1 MRRIP
6 LVEWR
11 AQAAAQ
17 LMDESLSQQGHGHLS
32 QANMQVEGTGAFPTQ
47 VLVEAE
53 ELFDVPAVRK
63 IASQGRHLGTSA
75 GASEAF
81 EVVVLGLLSGGL
93 NVAIARR
100 GQGSAAGVESFASNG
115 KASVITPLAGLY
127 PLVSIP
133 IAILLLGE
141 RIGWRESLGITLAL
155 ISAAALSCESRPAP
169 SEISTLK
176 PELPT

>member
-81 EVVVLGLLSGGL
+81 EVVVLGLLSGAL

-100 GQGSAAGVESFASNG
+100 GRGSAAGVESFASNG
-115 KASVITPLAGLY
+115 KAGPLGGELLRRQRAIMFLEGGGLAQWCQQVKRS
-127 PLVSIP
+127 LRSDLIKELQDEVFEFSI
-133 IAILLLGE
+133 
-141 RIGWRESLGITLAL
+141 
-155 ISAAALSCESRPAP
+155 
-169 SEISTLK
+169 
-176 PELPT
+176 